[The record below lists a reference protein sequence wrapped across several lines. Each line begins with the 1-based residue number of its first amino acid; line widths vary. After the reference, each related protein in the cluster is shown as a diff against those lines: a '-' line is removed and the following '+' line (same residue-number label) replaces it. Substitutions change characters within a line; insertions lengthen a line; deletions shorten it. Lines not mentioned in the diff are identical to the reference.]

1 MDMAIIATDAIERR
15 YEAIIRGGAS
25 ARRMKIAA
33 KDRDVT
39 PMVMAEYKVEGL
51 GNIQPDFLTLIE
63 DTNYES
69 TVKFII
75 TYHAQYIP
83 EFAFS

>member
-51 GNIQPDFLTLIE
+51 G
-63 DTNYES
+63 
-69 TVKFII
+69 
-75 TYHAQYIP
+75 TYSQI
-83 EFAFS
+83 S